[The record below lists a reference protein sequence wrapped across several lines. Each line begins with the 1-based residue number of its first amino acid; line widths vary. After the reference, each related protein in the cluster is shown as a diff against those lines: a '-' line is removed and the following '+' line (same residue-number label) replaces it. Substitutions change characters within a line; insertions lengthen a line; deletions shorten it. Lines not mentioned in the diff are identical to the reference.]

1 MSEGKAEL
9 GRPELKTWPFE
20 SFGQVLKVSG
30 SLEPDI
36 FPYRVSLPK
45 NSTFFKNVYDG
56 LYKGRMTTVFGSEKG
71 KHPIANGVVVEH
83 MAILAANDIGE
94 VMVSKAVFQGNL
106 GKSLTDYS
114 ERKMREYN
122 QFSRVVRLPPGWRR
136 FGDVHSHPVGDAL
149 NSAVLSLG
157 KGPEV
162 GGLSVTW
169 SGGDFEAL
177 VEPIEKGFKDDTVM
191 AVITPVQISFMVATK
206 KTIEVLERKDKE
218 TAKSLK
224 VSLLGLPPYKNF
236 EKLGLVLYA
245 GNHVG
250 FGKDITLH
258 RLIY

>member
-9 GRPELKTWPFE
+9 GKPEFKTWPFE

-30 SLEPDI
+30 NLDPEI
-36 FPYRVSLPK
+36 FPYRISLPK
-45 NSTFFKNVYDG
+45 DSAFFKNVYNG
-56 LYKGRMTTVFGSEKG
+56 LYRGRMTTVFGSEKG
-71 KHPIANGVVVEH
+71 KHPIANGVMVEH

-94 VMVSKAVFQGNL
+94 VMVSKAVFQGDF

-114 ERKMREYN
+114 QRKMIEYN
-122 QFSRVVRLPPGWRR
+122 QFSRAVRLPPGWRR
-136 FGDVHSHPVGDAL
+136 FGDIHSHPIGDVL
-149 NSAVLSLG
+149 NSVVLSLG

-169 SGGDFEAL
+169 SGGDFESL
-177 VEPIEKGFKDDTVM
+177 VEPIDRGFKDDTVM

-206 KTIEVLERKDKE
+206 KTLEVLERKDGE
-218 TAKSLK
+218 TTKLLK
-224 VSLLGLPPYKNF
+224 VPSFGLPPYKNF
-236 EKLGLVLYA
+236 EKLGLVLYV

-250 FGKDITLH
+250 LGKDITLH